1 MGPPQV
7 VWMGPSQCMHVAL
20 WGQRS
25 QKEDTS
31 KMFSFPK
38 RARSVARIVVGL
50 VALGAP
56 ILGASAAQ
64 GSIGTGNQV
73 TTNRPD
79 IRTTTI
85 IPTFN
90 EVEYCF
96 DGPVD
101 IVPAPPGSFGVG
113 GYVAGA
119 GAFSGGSP
127 ASKSS
132 ANCVQSQYAGTV
144 DLQASTY
151 GGIVAGVVKNSAGSL
166 TSLSDAAPLIGSTTK
181 NGTRGNSAGPDLQI
195 AAANVGGA
203 SNQIGYRF
211 DQRILTT
218 AGICADAPGTAEPGF
233 AYYDNNGNIHNNG
246 VRLSC
251 SNSSNP
257 DGSGNGN
264 VLIGFPPATSPV
276 EESRRAYVANNQVFS
291 ATLPAA

>member
-20 WGQRS
+20 WGRRS
-25 QKEDTS
+25 QKEDIS

-56 ILGASAAQ
+56 FLGASLAQ

-101 IVPAPPGSFGVG
+101 LQAGGPFQVG
-113 GYVAGA
+113 GYV
-119 GAFSGGSP
+119 STPQTTGSA

-132 ANCVQSQYAGTV
+132 ANCVQSQFAGTF
-144 DLQASTY
+144 DLQSATY
-151 GGIVAGVVKNSAGSL
+151 GRVAAGALKNSVGSL
-166 TSLSDAAPLIGSTTK
+166 TNLADSAPLVGS
-181 NGTRGNSAGPDLQI
+181 I
-195 AAANVGGA
+195 
-203 SNQIGYRF
+203 
-211 DQRILTT
+211 
-218 AGICADAPGTAEPGF
+218 
-233 AYYDNNGNIHNNG
+233 
-246 VRLSC
+246 
-251 SNSSNP
+251 
-257 DGSGNGN
+257 
-264 VLIGFPPATSPV
+264 
-276 EESRRAYVANNQVFS
+276 
-291 ATLPAA
+291 